1 MAPAAARAIAG
12 AYGQLH
18 DDLPTAYAAVRDD
31 MLAELEWSLVEV
43 REGRLTHY
51 LGPAGLARRVDH
63 LQSFSL

>member
-1 MAPAAARAIAG
+1 
-12 AYGQLH
+12 
-18 DDLPTAYAAVRDD
+18 